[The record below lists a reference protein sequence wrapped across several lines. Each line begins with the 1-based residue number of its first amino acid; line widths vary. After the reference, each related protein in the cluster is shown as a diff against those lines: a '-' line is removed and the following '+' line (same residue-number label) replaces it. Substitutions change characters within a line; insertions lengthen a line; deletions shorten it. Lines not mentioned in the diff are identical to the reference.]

1 MDLNLNQRVDHDQDQ
16 MRSKVILTKDG
27 QTIMMTN
34 PAEIEE
40 EEIENIVMIKETTL
54 VVVVI
59 REIVEETI
67 TVDIM
72 IVVLDVSLG
81 LKTHHMTDQ
90 CILEK
95 ILKIIKKVDSIEMI

>member
-1 MDLNLNQRVDHDQDQ
+1 VDLNLNQRVDHDQDQ

-81 LKTHHMTDQ
+81 LKTHHMIDQ